1 MHTQKN
7 AHHRLTVLQK
17 ILAGDRKWKGPI
29 VGFVFILF
37 LLNWAYFTLFLVTKI
52 PVYNRVSAEQYKIA
66 SRKEFTSSNSN
77 IFSLHDPE
85 IKISSQRT
93 TTIFFPNKSCLATTD
108 ANLPRR
114 CPLPSI
120 TTVSGIIYILQRNW
134 CVASTTTGFPH
145 ILRGK

>member
-1 MHTQKN
+1 M
-7 AHHRLTVLQK
+7 
-17 ILAGDRKWKGPI
+17 
-29 VGFVFILF
+29 
-37 LLNWAYFTLFLVTKI
+37 
-52 PVYNRVSAEQYKIA
+52 VSAEQYKIA
-66 SRKEFTSSNSN
+66 SRKKFTASNSN

-108 ANLPRR
+108 ANLPSR

-120 TTVSGIIYILQRNW
+120 TTVSGIIYILQSNW

-145 ILRGK
+145 ILRGKEKTTKPKRVIFTLHTTIQEIYHNFKVPTSRFNR